1 MAAFRS
7 RGSIDVE
14 AVAQLVLMAK
24 AAAEDLK
31 SIMDRSLRA
40 GQSQFGKTRKAH
52 RYEYR
57 ERNVLGHERG

>member
-1 MAAFRS
+1 
-7 RGSIDVE
+7 
-14 AVAQLVLMAK
+14 MAK